1 MRVGLRARIFAASAA
16 VVLLVSAVFAT
27 LLASIGNL
35 RDSAHKAQ
43 HSEQVIA
50 AANNLKTVVLDLE
63 TGARGFV
70 ITRQERF
77 LAPWRSGLVAFPRDG
92 AALER
97 LVGDNPEQET
107 RAKAIVREGS
117 LYISEYSRPLVALG
131 RHGSPRAGALVA
143 TATGKRR
150 VDAIRGQLNRFVT
163 AENLLLVAR
172 RSQASSS
179 ARRATELG
187 VGGLIGATLLV
198 LLFAGYLG
206 RAVVTPVRRVS
217 AAAARLAGGDLAAR
231 VADGGSGEVAGLRR
245 SFNAM
250 ASAISRDVDARD
262 QAAREREQLESQL
275 RQSQKMEAIGRL
287 AGGIAHDFNNLLT
300 VIRGY
305 ASAVMARNVDE
316 SLTEGLHHI
325 DDAAGRAA
333 ELTRQLLAFSR
344 QQVLR
349 PETTS
354 LNEVVADTLKLL
366 ARLIGTDVEITTDLE
381 PALPPIAVDR
391 GQLGQVILNLA
402 VNGREA
408 MPNGGRLLIRTTSVN
423 VDEAYVSKH
432 VDIAPGM
439 YALLQ
444 ITDTG
449 VGMDE
454 VTRSRIF
461 DPFFTTKPEGTG
473 LGLATVYGIVRQ
485 SCGYVFL
492 YSEPGLGTT
501 FKIYFPREGTAPVD
515 RPTLAAP
522 LSLRG
527 GESILLVEDDAAVRP
542 LVAEILEGY
551 GYSVLPAANGR
562 EATEIAGAQAAGSI
576 DLLLTDIVMPG
587 INGRELAD
595 RLCMEYPALKVV
607 FTSGYP
613 ADATVRNGLRET
625 NMAFI
630 EKPYLPADL
639 ARILRTVLDSPK
651 P

>member
-1 MRVGLRARIFAASAA
+1 
-16 VVLLVSAVFAT
+16 
-27 LLASIGNL
+27 LLASIGDL
-35 RDSAHKAQ
+35 RGSAQKAQ
-43 HSEQVIA
+43 HSEQVLA
-50 AANNLKTVVLDLE
+50 ASNNLETVVLDLE

-77 LAPWRSGLVAFPRDG
+77 LEPWTSGLVAFPRDG

-97 LVGDNPEQET
+97 LVSDNPEQEA

-117 LYISEYSRPLVALG
+117 LYISEYSRPLVALA
-131 RHGSPRAGALVA
+131 RRGSTQAGTLVA
-143 TATGKRR
+143 TGAGKRR
-150 VDAIRGQLNRFVT
+150 VDAIRGQLDRFVT

-172 RSQASSS
+172 RSQASSA
-179 ARRATELG
+179 ARRATEFG

-198 LLFAGYLG
+198 LLFAAYLG
-206 RAVVTPVRRVS
+206 RAVVTPVHRVS
-217 AAAARLAGGDLAAR
+217 AAAARLAGGDFSAR
-231 VADGGSGEVAGLRR
+231 VADGGAGEVAGLSR
-245 SFNAM
+245 SFNTM

-262 QAAREREQLESQL
+262 QAAREKEQLESQL
-275 RQSQKMEAIGRL
+275 RQSQKMEAIGSL

-305 ASAVMARNVDE
+305 TSVVMEQNVDE
-316 SLTEGLHHI
+316 SLDEGLQHI

-344 QQVLR
+344 RQVLR

-366 ARLIGTDVEITTDLE
+366 ARLIGMDIEITTDLE
-381 PALPPIAVDR
+381 PALPSIVVDR
-391 GQLGQVILNLA
+391 GQVGQVILNLA
-402 VNGREA
+402 VNAREA
-408 MPNGGRLLIRTTSVN
+408 MPDGGRLLIRTTN
-423 VDEAYVSKH
+423 VSLDEAYVSKH
-432 VDIAPGM
+432 VDIVPGT

-454 VTRSRIF
+454 ATRSRIF

-485 SCGYVFL
+485 SGGYVFL

-501 FKIYFPREGTAPVD
+501 FKIYFPLEATVPVD
-515 RPTLAAP
+515 LPKPAVP

-527 GESILLVEDDAAVRP
+527 SESILLVEDDAAIRP
-542 LVAEILEGY
+542 LAIGILEGY
-551 GYSVLPAANGR
+551 GYSVLPAADGR
-562 EATEIAGAQAAGSI
+562 EATEIAGAEAGSI

-595 RLCMEYPALKVV
+595 TLCMAYPALKVV

-625 NMAFI
+625 NVAFI
-630 EKPYLPADL
+630 EKPYLPAEL
-639 ARILRTVLDSPK
+639 ARIVRTVLDSPK
-651 P
+651 S